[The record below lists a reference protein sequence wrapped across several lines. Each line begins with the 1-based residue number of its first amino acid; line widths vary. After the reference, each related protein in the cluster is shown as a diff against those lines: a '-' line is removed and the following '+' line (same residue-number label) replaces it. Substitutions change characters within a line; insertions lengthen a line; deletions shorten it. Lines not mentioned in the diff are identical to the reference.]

1 MKTLKLLNNFFLF
14 LIINFYLIFTIET
27 FSNEPENI
35 WNIDENKIEDQANVE
50 KKEIEEKNIDET
62 SQKVNI
68 NVESLDQ
75 EILNFENKKLIGLY
89 DPAQNNLD
97 IEMWKN
103 SDGDQIKAILKKLN
117 SKKLSEDAQDIL
129 QIALLTNSYFP
140 NINIK
145 KDEFINSKINFLIM
159 KDDLDLIE
167 NFIYKNRNLKNSQNL
182 IMYYLDQNLI
192 NSKLDKSCS
201 LLSLENFK
209 NIAVND
215 YIEKF
220 YIYCLISKN
229 NTEDAK
235 LYFDL
240 KKETGFKDKFFE
252 SKFNFLIGYT
262 DQNKIKLSEE
272 SVLDFHLS
280 HLTDNNFSY
289 IPNNNTKK
297 FIWKYLSRNN
307 LLEGINEVDLENEE
321 RISTI
326 EIAVHEKNYS
336 EKDLLNLYKRFQFS
350 IDQLIN
356 AQNSYKLLPNYKG
369 RALLYQRL
377 LLTQNSET
385 KLNLAK
391 LIKTSM
397 INDNIEDAF
406 KKELSKILKN
416 IEVENVPANFSN
428 FYKKYVME
436 NNVSQNEIKFN
447 NKIIHQSKLLDYFA
461 KGYSIDK
468 ANKET
473 NDILKKVKANKKY
486 IFSNKD
492 KIMLDSLIY
501 DGVDIQKKYANL
513 YERNPNI
520 PTDLQ
525 VYINNEDVGMILLR
539 LVEIIGEDNL
549 EDLGTETL
557 YFITTVLNEINL
569 DKLRNNIL
577 IKILPLKV

>member
-1 MKTLKLLNNFFLF
+1 
-14 LIINFYLIFTIET
+14 
-27 FSNEPENI
+27 
-35 WNIDENKIEDQANVE
+35 
-50 KKEIEEKNIDET
+50 
-62 SQKVNI
+62 
-68 NVESLDQ
+68 
-75 EILNFENKKLIGLY
+75 
-89 DPAQNNLD
+89 
-97 IEMWKN
+97 
-103 SDGDQIKAILKKLN
+103 
-117 SKKLSEDAQDIL
+117 
-129 QIALLTNSYFP
+129 
-140 NINIK
+140 
-145 KDEFINSKINFLIM
+145 M

-167 NFIYKNRNLKNSQNL
+167 NFIFKNSNLKNSQNL

-280 HLTDNNFSY
+280 HLTDNDFSY

-447 NKIIHQSKLLDYFA
+447 NKIIHQSKLINYFI
-461 KGYSIDK
+461 KNYNIEK
-468 ANKET
+468 AEKET
-473 NDILKKVKANKKY
+473 NDLLKKIKADKKY
-486 IFSNKD
+486 VFSNKD
-492 KIMLDSLIY
+492 KMILDSLKS
-501 DGVDIQKKYANL
+501 DGVTLDKKFQNL
-513 YERNPNI
+513 YEYDPNI

-525 VYINNEDVGMILLR
+525 VLINNEDMGMLLLR
-539 LVEIIGEDNL
+539 LAEIVGEDSIEN
-549 EDLGTETL
+549 LGTETL
-557 YFITTVLNEINL
+557 YFIIAVLNETNL
-569 DKLRNNIL
+569 DTIRN
-577 IKILPLKV
+577 KILLKVLPTTI